1 MSSTWF
7 AWSMELPT
15 RRRADT
21 PLPADW
27 IWEKIR
33 KETMTA
39 ISALARDMAPVRHS
53 PTDAARIRTLN
64 RWRTI
69 SWPQI

>member
-1 MSSTWF
+1 
-7 AWSMELPT
+7 MELPT

-39 ISALARDMAPVRHS
+39 ISALARDMASVRHS
-53 PTDAARIRTLN
+53 PTDAARTPLPLFPLARLF
-64 RWRTI
+64 
-69 SWPQI
+69 SLFLPLKKA